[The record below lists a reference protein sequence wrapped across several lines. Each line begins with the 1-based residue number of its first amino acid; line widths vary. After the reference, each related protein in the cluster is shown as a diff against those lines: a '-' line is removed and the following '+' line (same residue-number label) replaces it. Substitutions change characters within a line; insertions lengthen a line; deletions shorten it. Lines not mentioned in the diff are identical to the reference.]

1 MLDNLAELRDLD
13 SETIL
18 SKLAALPGSYEG
30 PDGVQPEPYG
40 LMGYGEAVGLAGAF
54 KTWIDAPLTLSGTQF
69 LFAGGFDY
77 EDAVPLKLSSELAG
91 ANVVLLGHGVHE
103 PSLFVEPGPLG
114 FYTYANY
121 LGYATGH
128 KEAVEE
134 ANTAMQSVLTSVL
147 PEVDSNENPAK
158 TLAWSLWNRV
168 PLLLTNRQHSGLASA
183 VQKVFARVGKSLSI
197 TLGEHPIEV
206 ATGAFEG
213 RHEFGDDVVVLAL
226 GPEDEEMRLAGEVL
240 ETRVAQIET
249 LTLPFGGVGTLP
261 SDPGAQA
268 LVLWY
273 LSAWVAAYLALLH
286 KLDPSVNEVYDAVR
300 EAQLKK

>member
-1 MLDNLAELRDLD
+1 MLDNLAELRELD
-13 SETIL
+13 SDNLL
-18 SKLAALPGSYEG
+18 SRLAQLPNSYEG
-30 PDGVQPEPYG
+30 PDGVQREPYG
-40 LMGYGEAVGLAGAF
+40 LMGYGEASGLAQTF
-54 KTWIDAPLTLSGTQF
+54 KSWIDAPLTLTGTQF

-77 EDAVPLKLSSELAG
+77 GDAVPLKLSSELAG

-103 PSLFVEPGPLG
+103 PNLFVEPGPLG

-128 KEAVEE
+128 KEAVQE
-134 ANTAMQSVLTSVL
+134 ANTVMQSLLASVV
-147 PEVDSNENPAK
+147 PEVESDQNPAK

-168 PLLLTNRQHSGLASA
+168 PLLLTSRQHSGLANA
-183 VQKVFARVGKSLSI
+183 VQRIFARIGKSLAI
-197 TLGEHPIEV
+197 TLGEHPLEV

-226 GPEDEEMRLAGEVL
+226 GPEDEEMSLTREVL

-249 LTLPFGGVGTLP
+249 LTLPLGNAGILP
-261 SDPGAQA
+261 KNTGAQA
-268 LVLWY
+268 LSLWY

-286 KLDPSVNEVYDAVR
+286 KLDPGINGVYDAVR
-300 EAQLKK
+300 QAQFQK